1 MCKEEAG
8 PRVDAVV
15 SGEAEN
21 VWARLL
27 ADAARGRLEHLY
39 EGGLADITRTPPA
52 RHDLLPAGYAL
63 GAIQTTRGCPLSCRL
78 QRDGFQRGTVSPAT
92 HPGGY

>member
-1 MCKEEAG
+1 MRLSRG
-8 PRVDAVV
+8 RRRTFR
-15 SGEAEN
+15 
-21 VWARLL
+21 ARLL

-63 GAIQTTRGCPLSCRL
+63 GAIQTTRGCPGAAC
-78 QRDGFQRGTVSPAT
+78 
-92 HPGGY
+92 